1 MDAEPKALSEALAA
15 ARAQVAEGAREL
27 EALRYRLLGAK
38 ASLPAGAAET
48 VRLLE
53 DEEMDPVSEIRGRID
68 CILRDFLEPALRD
81 LRDIAA
87 GPAERAAE
95 DAVAENPRRS

>member
-38 ASLPAGAAET
+38 ASLPAGPAET
-48 VRLLE
+48 LYWLE
-53 DEEMDPVSEIRGRID
+53 AEEMNPVSEIRGRID

-81 LRDIAA
+81 LRGIAA
-87 GPAERAAE
+87 GETHFPEKEAYHHG
-95 DAVAENPRRS
+95 S